1 MNNDIINRLSKF
13 SYIMS
18 LVWLCTL
25 GVCPAFAIMG
35 LTVGIVFK
43 NKKVKLSD
51 ENSKK
56 IQASA
61 VMGIIALVLFVID
74 IILLLHF
81 AK

>member
-13 SYIMS
+13 SFIMS
-18 LVWLCTL
+18 LVGLCTL
-25 GVCPAFAIMG
+25 GICPAFAIMG
-35 LTVGIVFK
+35 ITVGTVFK
-43 NKKVKLSD
+43 NKKVKLSE

-56 IQASA
+56 IKASA
-61 VMGIIALVLFVID
+61 IMGIIALVLFVID

>member
-13 SYIMS
+13 SFIMS
-18 LVWLCTL
+18 LVGLCTL
-25 GVCPAFAIMG
+25 GICPAFAIMG
-35 LTVGIVFK
+35 ITVGIVFK
-43 NKKVKLSD
+43 NKKVKLNE

-56 IQASA
+56 IKASA
-61 VMGIIALVLFVID
+61 IMGIIALVLFAVD

>member
-13 SYIMS
+13 SFIMS
-18 LVWLCTL
+18 LVGLCTL
-25 GVCPAFAIMG
+25 GICPAFAIMG
-35 LTVGIVFK
+35 ITVGIVFK
-43 NKKVKLSD
+43 NKKVGLSD

-56 IQASA
+56 IKASA

>member
-13 SYIMS
+13 SFIMS
-18 LVWLCTL
+18 LVGLCTL
-25 GVCPAFAIMG
+25 GICPAFAIMG
-35 LTVGIVFK
+35 ITVGIVLK
-43 NKKVKLSD
+43 NKKVKLSE

-56 IQASA
+56 IKTSA
-61 VMGIIALVLFVID
+61 IMGIIALVLFAVD

>member
-18 LVWLCTL
+18 LVGLCTL
-25 GVCPAFAIMG
+25 GICPAFAIMG

-43 NKKVKLSD
+43 NKKVGLSD

-56 IQASA
+56 IKASA